1 MGPID
6 RRLDVHQKPL
16 LQVQRDSSETITM
29 KKCMYCG
36 GSVRETNETC
46 PTCPT
51 CEEPKAPILRKKPAP
66 RGPVFQTTRTR
77 KDGDATAGDGDKDD
91 G

>member
-1 MGPID
+1 MCPID
-6 RRLDVHQKPL
+6 QGPVVHQKPI
-16 LQVQRDSSETITM
+16 QPVERDSSESITM

-36 GSVRETNETC
+36 GTVRETDETC
-46 PTCPT
+46 PN
-51 CEEPKAPILRKKPAP
+51 CEEPTAPILRKKPAP
-66 RGPVFQTTRTR
+66 RELVFQSTRTR